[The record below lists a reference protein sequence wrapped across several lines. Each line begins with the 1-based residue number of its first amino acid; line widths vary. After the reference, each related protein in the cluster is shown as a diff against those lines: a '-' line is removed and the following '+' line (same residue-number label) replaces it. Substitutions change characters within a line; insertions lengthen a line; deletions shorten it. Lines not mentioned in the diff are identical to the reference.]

1 MHQLTN
7 RSIQTVT
14 AGTPESNAGHI
25 RSCIARGLPEFSPAP
40 CAHDGTFVI
49 VGSGPSLPKSLDG
62 IRAEKRAG
70 RPICA
75 IKGAHDFL
83 IDNDIIPDL
92 FVSVEPRE
100 RPLKHVSDKTCY
112 MLASR
117 VAPSLFDQLAGKNIL
132 VWHSFSSEN
141 NHPPTPIDG
150 QPLHWKDFNP
160 LPECEEWRGRF
171 GVGGAST
178 SGLRAVNLAY
188 IMGFRNVVMYGM
200 DSCLAEDRYTKR
212 FSGEN
217 IGDSKCIDVIV
228 GGKRFFC
235 NGALASQAMEFQ
247 EVVGM
252 FKDMTFE
259 VKGGGLLAEILVER
273 KKRGIGK

>member
-1 MHQLTN
+1 MFQLTN

-14 AGTPESNAGHI
+14 AGTPESNADNI
-25 RSCIARGLPEFSPAP
+25 RSCIARGLPEFSAAP
-40 CAHDGTFVI
+40 CIHDGTFVI
-49 VGSGPSLPKSLDG
+49 AGSGPSLVKHLYDL
-62 IRAEKRAG
+62 RMQKDLG

-75 IKGAHDFL
+75 IKGAHDYMME
-83 IDNDIIPDL
+83 NGVEPDL

-100 RPLKHVSDKTCY
+100 RPLKYISDKACY

-132 VWHSFSSEN
+132 VWHSFSSLTN
-141 NHPPTPIDG
+141 KPPTPIDG

-160 LPECEEWRGRF
+160 LPECEVWRGRF

-188 IMGFRNVVMYGM
+188 IMGFRKIIMYGM
-200 DSCLAEDRYTKR
+200 DSCLGEDRYTKR

-217 IGDSKCIDVIV
+217 IGDSKLIDVIV
-228 GGKRFFC
+228 DGKRFFC

-252 FKDMTFE
+252 FKDLKVE
-259 VKGGGLLAEILVER
+259 VKGGGLLAAIMDARGKR
-273 KKRGIGK
+273 K